1 MLEYKIYINGEFR
14 NSSDNSTMDAVN
26 PYDRS
31 VFAKL
36 AKSTVED
43 TKAAVKAARDAFDS
57 GVWSNKSREER
68 SAVIKQIADKIKE
81 NSALLQELEIKESGS
96 TYKKSKDD
104 MFLTYRA
111 ASTFAKL
118 ALTDLNEELAISKP
132 GVSKNLLVRE
142 PVGVVSAIIPWNF
155 PLQMAMWKIAPAL
168 AAGCTI
174 VLKPAPE
181 TSVSALELAKIIDS
195 SELPEGVVNII
206 TGDAEV
212 GQEMVTNP
220 MVDKVAFTGSTE
232 VGKIIMQNAAA
243 TMKNVTLELGG
254 KSAGIILDDADLELA
269 VDGSAYAGYFHNGQ
283 CCVAGSRLI
292 MTSKIYDEVVDRL
305 RAKLAKMKIGNPMDK
320 DTDIG
325 PVISDKHQKRV
336 LEYIEIG
343 KKEGARL
350 VYGGGVPK
358 GFEQGCYV
366 EPTLFAD
373 VDNNMR
379 IAQEEIFG
387 PVLAVIEAKDEND
400 AIKIAN
406 ATNFGL
412 AGGVWSK
419 DNERAMNIAAK
430 LRAGTVWV
438 NEWHLLNDFAPFGG
452 YKQSGVGRELGLEG
466 LKAYTE
472 VKHIHVDEVL
482 DRKKKFWYNVTVP
495 QDLP

>member
-1 MLEYKIYINGEFR
+1 MLEYKLYINGEFR
-14 NSSDNSTMDAVN
+14 DASDKGTFDSIN
-26 PYDRS
+26 PYDKS

-36 AKSTVED
+36 AKATVKD
-43 TKAAVKAARDAFDS
+43 AQDAIKAARNAFD
-57 GVWSNKSREER
+57 GDEWSSKTKEER
-68 SAVIKQIADKIKE
+68 SALIKQMADRVKE
-81 NSALLQELEIKESGS
+81 NSATLQELEIKESGS
-96 TYKKSKDD
+96 TFKKSKDD

-118 ALTDLNEELAISKP
+118 ALNDMQEELPFSKEGISK
-132 GVSKNLLVRE
+132 NFTVRE
-142 PVGVVSAIIPWNF
+142 PIGVVSAIIPWNF

-195 SELPEGVVNII
+195 CGFPKGVVNII
-206 TGDAEV
+206 TGDADV
-212 GQEMVTNP
+212 GQEMVANP

-232 VGKIIMQNAAA
+232 VGKLIMQNASS
-243 TMKNVTLELGG
+243 TLKNVTLELGG
-254 KSAGIILDDADLELA
+254 KSASIILDDADLELA

-292 MTSKIYDEVVDRL
+292 MTNKIYDEVVERL
-305 RAKLAKMKIGNPMDK
+305 AAKLAKMKIGNPTDK

-325 PVISDKHQKRV
+325 PMVSEKQQKRV

-350 VYGGGVPK
+350 VYGGGIPK
-358 GFEQGCYV
+358 GFENGCYV

-373 VDNNMR
+373 VNNDMR

-387 PVLAVIEAKDEND
+387 PVLSVIKADNEND
-400 AIKIAN
+400 AIRIAN
-406 ATNFGL
+406 ASNFGL

-419 DNERAMNIAAK
+419 DNERAMNVAHK

-438 NEWHLLNDFAPFGG
+438 NEWHLLNDLAPFGG
-452 YKQSGVGRELGLEG
+452 YKQSGVGRELGMEG
-466 LKAYTE
+466 LRAYTE
-472 VKHIHVDEVL
+472 LKHIHVDEML

-495 QDLP
+495 QD

>member
-220 MVDKVAFTGSTE
+220 RVDKVAFTGSTE

>member
-43 TKAAVKAARDAFDS
+43 TKAAIKAARDAFDS

-325 PVISDKHQKRV
+325 PVVSDKHQKRV

-358 GFEQGCYV
+358 GFELGCYV

-387 PVLAVIEAKDEND
+387 PVLAVIKAKDEND

-438 NEWHLLNDFAPFGG
+438 NEWHLLSDFAPFGG

-495 QDLP
+495 QDLS